1 LKRNFSVNMQLTV
14 IFTMLALAVMGYH
27 PGFEDDGIYLSA
39 IKKRLNPVL
48 YPHDADFFRFQVQ
61 ATVFDNWMAGFV
73 RWTHIPLAWAEL
85 FWQAASIALIL
96 YACWRI
102 ARWLFPEVRAQW
114 AGVAMVAAMLT
125 LPVAGTD
132 LYLVDQ
138 HLHPRTMAT
147 AFILLGVERVLAKR
161 KGQAALLLLLA
172 FVLHPIMAAL
182 GISFCFFLL
191 MTLRTGKDDYSA
203 LHPTLATKTRA
214 SRGWGTQLVG
224 WYNWLHGGGTIAAA
238 FIPLGWVFDPPNP
251 IWRESVLMHNALC
264 LYHWA
269 WYEWLGA
276 VAPLILFWLLSRLA
290 RRQGDRLLERFALAV
305 TAYGAFHL
313 ALAMVLLAIPAMIRV
328 APLQPMRFLHLIYF
342 FMTLLGGCLLGRY
355 LLKASLW
362 RWAVYLA
369 AINGGMFLSQ
379 WMLFDNSYHLELHG
393 RAAANPWLQAFE
405 WVRQNTPTDAYFAL
419 DPEYMAAPG
428 EDYHCFRALAER
440 GMMADNI
447 KDPAVVTQV
456 PELAP
461 LWAREVR
468 ARKGWKSFQRADFER
483 LKAEFGV
490 DWVVVSDP
498 APVGL
503 DCRWHD
509 GNLGVCRIR

>member
-1 LKRNFSVNMQLTV
+1 MNRLKRNFSVNFLL
-14 IFTMLALAVMGYH
+14 TMLFTILAMAVMGYH
-27 PGFEDDGIYLSA
+27 PGLEDDGIYLSA
-39 IKKRLNPVL
+39 IKMRLNPAL
-48 YPHDADFFRFQVQ
+48 YPHDSDFFRFQMQ
-61 ATVFDNWMAGFV
+61 ATLFDNWMAGFA
-73 RWTHIPLAWAEL
+73 RWTHLPQAWAEL
-85 FWQAASIALIL
+85 FWQVTSIGLIL
-96 YACWRI
+96 YGCWAI
-102 ARWLFPEVRAQW
+102 ARKLFPEARAQW

-138 HLHPRTMAT
+138 HLHPRAMAT
-147 AFILLGVERVLAKR
+147 AFILLAVARVLAKR
-161 KGQAALLLLLA
+161 KGQAVLLLTLA
-172 FVLHPIMAAL
+172 FLLHPIMAAL
-182 GISFCFFLL
+182 GVSFCIFLSIS
-191 MTLRTGKDDYSA
+191 LRIGNENCA
-203 LHPTLATKTRA
+203 ELNPTLATKTKT
-214 SRGWGTQLVG
+214 SRGWGTR
-224 WYNWLHGGGTIAAA
+224 WYGRGRGGGAMAAA
-238 FIPLGWVFDPPNP
+238 FMPLGWVFDPPNP
-251 IWRESVLMHNALC
+251 LWRQAVEMHNALC

-276 VAPLILFWLLSRLA
+276 VAPLVLFWLLSQLA

-305 TAYGAFHL
+305 FAYGAFQL
-313 ALAMVLLAIPAMIRV
+313 ALAMILQAIPSMIRV
-328 APLQPMRFLHLIYF
+328 APMQPMRFLHLMYF
-342 FMTLLGGCLLGRY
+342 FLTLMGGCLLGRY

-362 RWAVYLA
+362 RWALYLA

-379 WMLFDNSYHLELHG
+379 WMLLENSYHLELPG
-393 RAAANPWLQAFE
+393 RTAANPWLQAFD
-405 WVRQNTPTDAYFAL
+405 WVRQNTPSDAYFAL

-461 LWAREVR
+461 RWAREVK
-468 ARKGWKSFQRADFER
+468 ARKGWKDFQLADFER

-498 APVGL
+498 AQTGL
-503 DCRWHD
+503 DCRWHN
-509 GNLGVCRIR
+509 GSLAVCRIR

>member
-1 LKRNFSVNMQLTV
+1 LIRLKRNFSVHILLTML
-14 IFTMLALAVMGYH
+14 FTMLAMAVMGYH

-39 IKKRLNPVL
+39 IKMRLNPAL
-48 YPHDADFFRFQVQ
+48 YPHDFDFFRFQMQ

-73 RWTHIPLAWAEL
+73 RCTHIPLAWAEI
-85 FWQAASIALIL
+85 FWQVASIALIL
-96 YACWRI
+96 YGCWTI
-102 ARWLFPEVRAQW
+102 ARKLFPEARAQW
-114 AGVAMVAAMLT
+114 AGVAMVSAMLT
-125 LPVAGTD
+125 LPVAGTG

-138 HLHPRTMAT
+138 HLHPRTLAT
-147 AFILLGVERVLAKR
+147 AFILLAVERILAKR
-161 KGQAALLLLLA
+161 KGQAALLLTLA

-182 GISFCFFLL
+182 GASFCFFLSMAMRERL
-191 MTLRTGKDDYSA
+191 PACL
-203 LHPTLATKTRA
+203 
-214 SRGWGTQLVG
+214 RGWGRVK
-224 WYNWLHGGGTIAAA
+224 GTMAAA

-251 IWRESVLMHNALC
+251 IWRQAVLMHNSLC

-276 VAPLILFWLLSRLA
+276 VAPLVLFWLLSRLA
-290 RRQGDRLLERFALAV
+290 HRQGDRLLGRFALAV
-305 TAYGAFHL
+305 TAYGTFQL
-313 ALAMVLLAIPAMIRV
+313 ALAMILLAIPVAIRL
-328 APLQPMRFLHLIYF
+328 APMQPMRFLHLVYF
-342 FMTLLGGCLLGRY
+342 FMALMGGCLLGRY
-355 LLKASLW
+355 LLKASFW
-362 RWAVYLA
+362 RWAMYLA
-369 AINGGMFLSQ
+369 VINGGMFLSQ
-379 WMLFDNSYHLELHG
+379 WMLFDNSYHLELPG

-405 WVRQNTPTDAYFAL
+405 WVRQSTPTDAYFAL

-461 LWAREVR
+461 AWARDVK
-468 ARKGWKSFQRADFER
+468 ARQGWKSFQRADFER

-498 APVGL
+498 APTGL
-503 DCRWHD
+503 DCRWHN
-509 GNLGVCRIR
+509 GSLAVCRVP